1 MRIKFV
7 MVCACARDLEQCLN
21 VICASPTVN
30 TVTQGN
36 LTGVHDT
43 VFLCQVV
50 TMDSNCSSKFK
61 VSEPHQSSELW

>member
-7 MVCACARDLEQCLN
+7 TVCACARDSEQCLN

-36 LTGVHDT
+36 LTGLHDI

-50 TMDSNCSSKFK
+50 TTDSTCSSKFK
-61 VSEPHQSSELW
+61 VNEPHQSGELW